1 MRNSRFD
8 PHRFTAELG
17 IKQSAS
23 LAWKMRELPSYLIL
37 EAMLKALSCQPRTY
51 PKETGTEMGV
61 KSGRP
66 KLVVS

>member
-1 MRNSRFD
+1 
-8 PHRFTAELG
+8 
-17 IKQSAS
+17 
-23 LAWKMRELPSYLIL
+23 MRELPSYLIL